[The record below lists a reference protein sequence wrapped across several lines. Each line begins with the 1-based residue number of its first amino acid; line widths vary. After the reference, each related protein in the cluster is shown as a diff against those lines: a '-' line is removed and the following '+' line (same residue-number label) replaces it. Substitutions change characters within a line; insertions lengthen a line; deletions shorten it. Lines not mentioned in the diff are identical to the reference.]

1 MSCKCFLFVLII
13 TQVKVAHPSKDQNAS
28 IDGCVSFNWI
38 GDFFA
43 RHKQSEWNDTVNEI
57 IEDCLSNYS
66 KVNETTGCNGP
77 IVNVTFPLFSCSSN
91 ATLLEREFS
100 SVLVIKEESFTTGRQ
115 IVHAFAQIWK
125 LLVLC
130 IIAAM
135 LSGIVIW
142 FLDHRANS
150 GHFPDSFWRGVQDG
164 LWWAVVTMTTVGYGD
179 KAPKSSL
186 ARMYASLWMIIGML
200 LMSTITAQISS
211 SITADGLRPLN
222 DVFGSKYSHGK
233 YRYDMKQGYSKD
245 GVEPFH
251 FILLAFAD
259 VDIEKG
265 AFNPKLRASVTC
277 AVHMKELST
286 PSVNYYLEK
295 YAPDNTTH

>member
-1 MSCKCFLFVLII
+1 MLCLNWFVNITASKNQQNVRVVSCTKMSCKCFLFVLII

-115 IVHAFAQIWK
+115 IVHAFAQIWE

-142 FLDHRANS
+142 FL
-150 GHFPDSFWRGVQDG
+150 
-164 LWWAVVTMTTVGYGD
+164 VGI
-179 KAPKSSL
+179 PKSFCILTKVDRLNYTNGKGWCWIDSTKIEYFFMGIL
-186 ARMYASLWMIIGML
+186 RMIFFLFSD
-200 LMSTITAQISS
+200 T
-211 SITADGLRPLN
+211 DN
-222 DVFGSKYSHGK
+222 D
-233 YRYDMKQGYSKD
+233 
-245 GVEPFH
+245 
-251 FILLAFAD
+251 
-259 VDIEKG
+259 
-265 AFNPKLRASVTC
+265 
-277 AVHMKELST
+277 
-286 PSVNYYLEK
+286 
-295 YAPDNTTH
+295 